1 MLLRCLLV
9 TDIPRPQALPHT
21 HNGCWLGCES
31 AQRVAHGGAKSAILD
46 CLVFFLL
53 VSFERVYQRFP
64 SCCSRIFYTASILPK
79 VSTHSRQS
87 YRETNLGDATLS
99 RGDASDF
106 DDAVVFFVCLELS
119 RLREDS
125 RLSTSISLA
134 NLFAGGSCRLT
145 LLRRQRST

>member
-1 MLLRCLLV
+1 M
-9 TDIPRPQALPHT
+9 TDIPRPQALLHT

-46 CLVFFLL
+46 CLVFVFFLL
-53 VSFERVYQRFP
+53 VSFEKVYQRFP
-64 SCCSRIFYTASILPK
+64 SCCSSRIFYMASILPK
-79 VSTHSRQS
+79 VSTHSRQL
-87 YRETNLGDATLS
+87 YTETNLGDATLS